1 MRMHPH
7 YSAMSK
13 LIYLKKTERREKAVS
28 KPLRLNDTILTIFIV
43 ISISSLIAVGFVYWG
58 YTSGDYSQAY
68 LQCKDFVLKDVR
80 TGAYQSVD
88 EITLALKTCD
98 GA

>member
-1 MRMHPH
+1 MRLHPH
-7 YSAMSK
+7 YSSMSK
-13 LIYLKKTERREKAVS
+13 LIFLKKTERREKVVS
-28 KPLRLNDTILTIFIV
+28 KPLKLNDTILTIFIV
-43 ISISSLIAVGFVYWG
+43 LSISSLVAVGFVYWG

-68 LQCKDFVLKDVR
+68 IQCKDVVLKDVR

-88 EITLALKTCD
+88 EITLALKICD

>member
-1 MRMHPH
+1 MRLHPH

-13 LIYLKKTERREKAVS
+13 LIFLKKTERREKVVS
-28 KPLRLNDTILTIFIV
+28 KPLKLNDTILTIFIV

-68 LQCKDFVLKDVR
+68 IQCKDVVLKDVR